1 MGRIFVY
8 TAVILFLCAGGP
20 GHAEDVT
27 LGAIKISAPW
37 ARATPKGAP
46 VGGGYMTITNTGK
59 MPDRLIAGASPLSSR
74 FEIHEMSMDN
84 GVMKMRPVAGGV
96 EIAAGAT
103 VKFEPSGYHL
113 MFVGL
118 KAPFVRGEHVTA
130 TLQFEKAGK
139 VNVSFIVEGMGAQTG
154 ESSMPHGMQHKP

>member
-139 VNVSFIVEGMGAQTG
+139 VDVSFIVEGMGAQTG